1 MSESGDIREMRE
13 IVSYGQNKGKNH
25 KKNCGFLCPFF
36 MPFVPKTCC
45 QKVSFDY

>member
-1 MSESGDIREMRE
+1 MGKSGDIREMRE
-13 IVSYGQNKGKNH
+13 IVSYERIKGKNH

-36 MPFVPKTCC
+36 MLFAPKPGG